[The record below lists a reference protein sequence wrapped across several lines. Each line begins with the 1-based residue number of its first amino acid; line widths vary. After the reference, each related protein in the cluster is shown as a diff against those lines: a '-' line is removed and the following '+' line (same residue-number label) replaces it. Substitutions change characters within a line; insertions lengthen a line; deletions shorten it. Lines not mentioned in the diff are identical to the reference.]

1 MIVKQL
7 DLESKFQS
15 QDQRQSNPLGISF
28 VTEGKTVD
36 TVTLRG
42 FKKDVRERFVVLET
56 HSYLRNR
63 RQNPQQRRT

>member
-42 FKKDVRERFVVLET
+42 FKKDVRERFVLET
-56 HSYLRNR
+56 H
-63 RQNPQQRRT
+63 